1 MSEKQATG
9 NTNGFRLPFTIS
21 IQECLEKLFSLLKI
35 LFTSINVEK
44 GYLFIESNVIDYVVF
59 FKYKKF
65 VRLKTGDICAVIL
78 TRPKHC
84 FLKQIRINK
93 YVYTVI

>member
-9 NTNGFRLPFTIS
+9 STDGFRLPFTIS

-35 LFTSINVEK
+35 LFTSINVGK
-44 GYLFIESNVIDYVVF
+44 GCLFIELNVIDHVVF

-65 VRLKTGDICAVIL
+65 VRLKKNTIFVPIKEAI
-78 TRPKHC
+78 
-84 FLKQIRINK
+84 F
-93 YVYTVI
+93 

>member
-9 NTNGFRLPFTIS
+9 STDGFRLSFTIS

-35 LFTSINVEK
+35 LFTSLNVGK
-44 GYLFIESNVIDYVVF
+44 GCCLFIELNVIDHVVF

-65 VRLKTGDICAVIL
+65 VRLKKNTISVLIKDAI
-78 TRPKHC
+78 
-84 FLKQIRINK
+84 F
-93 YVYTVI
+93 